1 MLEALL
7 QAAEKD
13 LGARNRPEPLYEQL
27 ANALAEAI
35 NSGQIAP
42 GEKLPPHR
50 ELASRLQV
58 NITTITRAMAM
69 LQDKDLIET
78 RPGRGTRVS
87 AHRAKETQF
96 QSAPLNEPGTIDLSV
111 NRPATDAYN
120 HVLAALLP
128 ELPKDP
134 RFNSM
139 KDYHPSE
146 GPTWAREAAAYWL
159 RQQGLSANA
168 CQVIMCDG
176 AQHGLALAL
185 RAIADSGDTILADMV
200 TYQGI
205 SALCRTLELNL
216 VGVPGDERGMS
227 PTALREACTLH
238 KPRVVFI
245 VSSIQNPTAI
255 TLDEERRQR
264 LTEVL
269 EEAGVLVIE
278 DDVYRPI
285 LEDSPLPLAYRLPE
299 QTLYLTSLSKC
310 VAPGLRVGFVMV
322 PPRLVSDMSA
332 GLRVDCWSIA
342 PLSALVAT
350 RLIESG
356 KARDLVVVQREE
368 LRARQAILLEWM
380 QDLDVRSGT
389 TAPHAWLTLPEHWR
403 NDDFCK
409 ACMEHGIA
417 LLPGSAFSLDPERA
431 PNAVR
436 INLSAAPT
444 REQLARALEVI
455 ARLAR
460 TGPHHSLR
468 IEHDTQT

>member
-7 QAAEKD
+7 SAAEKD
-13 LGARNRPEPLYEQL
+13 LGSRNRSEPLYEQL
-27 ANALAEAI
+27 AKVLAEAI
-35 NSGQIAP
+35 NSGHVAP
-42 GEKLPPHR
+42 GEKLPTHR

-69 LQDKDLIET
+69 LQDAELVET
-78 RPGRGTRVS
+78 RPGRGTRVA
-87 AHRAKETQF
+87 AHRAKAAQF
-96 QSAPLNEPGTIDLSV
+96 QSAPRNDPGTIDLSV

-134 RFNSM
+134 RFHSM

-185 RAIADSGDTILADMV
+185 RAVAERGDTVLTDAV

-205 SALCRTLELNL
+205 TALCSTLELNL
-216 VGVPGDERGMS
+216 VGVAADARGMR
-227 PTALREACTLH
+227 PDALRAACTEH
-238 KPRVVFI
+238 KPRVIFI

-255 TLDEERRQR
+255 TLDEERRKR
-264 LTEVL
+264 LIEVI
-269 EEAGVLVIE
+269 EQAGVLLIE
-278 DDVYRPI
+278 DDVYRPL
-285 LEDSPLPLAYRLPE
+285 LEDSPAPIACSLPE

-310 VAPGLRVGFVMV
+310 VAPGMRLGFVLA
-322 PPRLVSDMSA
+322 PPNLVADMSA
-332 GLRVDCWSIA
+332 SLRVDCWSIA

-368 LRARQAILLEWM
+368 LRARQAILQEWL
-380 QDLDVRSGT
+380 QGLDVRSGA
-389 TAPHAWLTLPEHWR
+389 TAPHAWLSLPEAWR
-403 NDDFCK
+403 GRDFSKVCL
-409 ACMEHGIA
+409 EHGIA
-417 LLPGSAFSLDPERA
+417 LLPGAAFSLNAEQA

-444 REQLARALEVI
+444 REHLARALEVI

-460 TGPHHSLR
+460 MDPDQPPQDAT
-468 IEHDTQT
+468 

>member
-1 MLEALL
+1 MLDALL
-7 QAAEKD
+7 SAAEKD
-13 LGARNRPEPLYEQL
+13 LGSRNRSEPLYEQL
-27 ANALAEAI
+27 AKTLAEEI
-35 NSGQIAP
+35 KSGRIAP
-42 GEKLPPHR
+42 GEKLPTHR

-58 NITTITRAMAM
+58 NITTITRAMAK
-69 LQDKDLIET
+69 LLDADLIET

-96 QSAPLNEPGTIDLSV
+96 QSAPRNEPGTIDLSV

-128 ELPKDP
+128 ELSKDP
-134 RFNSM
+134 RFSSM
-139 KDYHPSE
+139 QDYHPSE
-146 GPTWAREAAAYWL
+146 GPAWAREAAAYWL

-185 RAIADSGDTILADMV
+185 RATAEPGDTILTDAV

-205 SALCRTLELNL
+205 TALCSTLELNL
-216 VGVPGDERGMS
+216 VGVTGDERGMC
-227 PTALREACTLH
+227 PKALRKACDEH
-238 KPRVVFI
+238 KPRVIFI

-255 TLDEERRQR
+255 TLDEERREQ
-264 LTEVL
+264 
-269 EEAGVLVIE
+269 LVRVIEKTDAILIE
-278 DDVYRPI
+278 DDVYRPL
-285 LEDSPLPLAYRLPE
+285 LEDSPAPLARSLPE

-310 VAPGLRVGFVMV
+310 VAPGMRIGFVLA
-322 PPRLVSDMSA
+322 PPRLVPDMSSS
-332 GLRVDCWSIA
+332 LRVDCWSIA

-350 RLIESG
+350 RLIENG

-368 LRARQAILLEWM
+368 LRARQAILQEWM
-380 QDLDVRSGT
+380 QGLDVRSGA

-403 NDDFCK
+403 NQDFCK
-409 ACMEHGIA
+409 VCLENGIA
-417 LLPGSAFSLDPERA
+417 VLPGSAFSLTPENA

-455 ARLAR
+455 AHLAH
-460 TGPHHSLR
+460 TGPDHRSQD
-468 IEHDTQT
+468 ET